1 MPGAQPETGV
11 GSAPAASVAAPA
23 RVDWYQAE
31 PPLGRAAALMCARL
45 VRRAGASWRLWTAA
59 AVIAA
64 CVLTIVR
71 ARTPPSFEVTLVVRV
86 VEGAVEGPAL
96 SEAEILAQVE
106 DLAFTKER
114 LLGLMRKHVTAFP
127 RVMNDQSMALDDLG
141 DRMKIEVSEDDFI
154 EDRQPTDPR
163 RSARVTVSFKAADPQ
178 LAWDV
183 ANELKGLLVDSGL
196 ERQRERARS
205 AHEAATAAV
214 KRAELDVTAAMVEDP
229 GGRNK
234 RLEMARARLLRAQ
247 QDQAEASIT
256 SRATT
261 ERQALRFDVIDPG
274 RFPPRV
280 DRRTLLTGTFA
291 TSLFLSLLA
300 FAMLSGAYDP
310 RVLDLEDL
318 AELGPPVMGRV
329 PRLVPARDGGAEPDA
344 AAGESRA
351 RRPRV

>member
-1 MPGAQPETGV
+1 VPGAQPETGV
-11 GSAPAASVAAPA
+11 GAAPTLTA
-23 RVDWYQAE
+23 DAPRLDWYQAE
-31 PPLGRAAALMCARL
+31 APLGRAAALMCARL
-45 VRRAGASWRLWTAA
+45 VRRAGASWRVWVSSAVLAA
-59 AVIAA
+59 SLVT
-64 CVLTIVR
+64 LVR
-71 ARTPPSFEVTLVVRV
+71 ARTPPSFEVTIMLRV

-114 LLGLMRKHVTAFP
+114 LLALMRKHVTAFP
-127 RVMNDQSMALDDLG
+127 RVLNDQSLALDDLQ
-141 DRMKIEVSEDDFI
+141 DRMKVEVSEDDFI

-163 RSARVTVSFKAADPQ
+163 RSARVTLSFKAPDPQ

-196 ERQRERARS
+196 ERQRDRARW

-214 KRAELDVTAAMVEDP
+214 KRAELDVTAAMMEDP

-247 QDQAEASIT
+247 QEQAEAGIA
-256 SRATT
+256 SRATA
-261 ERQALRFDVIDPG
+261 ERLALRFDVIDPG

-280 DRRTLLTGTFA
+280 DRRTLLAGNFA
-291 TSLFLSLLA
+291 TALFVSLLA

-310 RVLDLEDL
+310 RVLDVEDL
-318 AELGPPVMGRV
+318 SDLGPPVLGHV
-329 PRLVPARDGGAEPDA
+329 PRLVAARDGGAEPDA
-344 AAGESRA
+344 DREESRA
-351 RRPRV
+351 RRRRV